1 MNQLTLISYPKV
13 LCILLCFLV
22 PLPLMAN
29 CIAVVTAGGGDGFW
43 GDVKKGAESAAKE
56 LNIDVVVR
64 GPADEV
70 DDEAQA
76 KIITSMMGLGCRA
89 LVLAP
94 NSKSRK
100 LDVARLKR
108 EGVFTV
114 FIDRDIG
121 GKRISI
127 IKTDN
132 FQAGYLAGLEMAKT
146 LLISPKRRIVLLRM
160 DPLVVSTSLREEG
173 FLKAIKEQ
181 ELELVYDGYI
191 GTTISQARV
200 NSYKILAKLDAFEGI
215 FTPNESTSVSVLAS
229 LKQLGL
235 ERKVKHIGF
244 DSHELMIKSVQQK
257 KMYGFIVQNP
267 FLMGYQGVKTA
278 FAAMKGDNYEEEI
291 SASVVFVNSN
301 NITHKKIQTLLGF
314 IE

>member
-1 MNQLTLISYPKV
+1 
-13 LCILLCFLV
+13 
-22 PLPLMAN
+22 MAN

-43 GDVKKGAESAAKE
+43 AEVKKGAEAASKE
-56 LNIDVVVR
+56 LNIKVVVR

-70 DDEAQA
+70 DEKAQA

-94 NSKSRK
+94 NSKERK
-100 LDVARLKR
+100 LDVARLKK

-114 FIDRDIG
+114 YIDRDIG
-121 GKRISI
+121 GKRVSV

-132 FQAGYLAGLEMAKT
+132 FEAGYLAGLEMAKT

-160 DPLVVSTSLREEG
+160 DKLVVSTNRREVG
-173 FLKAIKEQ
+173 FLKAIRDQ
-181 ELELVYDGYI
+181 GLELVYDGYI
-191 GTTISQARV
+191 GTTISQARIK
-200 NSYKILAKLDAFEGI
+200 SYQILSNLNAFEGV

-235 ERKVKHIGF
+235 ENKVKHIGF
-244 DSHELMIKSVQQK
+244 DSHELMIKSVQQN
-257 KMYGFIVQNP
+257 KMYGFIIQDP

-278 FAAMKGDNYEEEI
+278 YAAMNGDDYEEKM
-291 SASVVFVNSN
+291 SASVVFVNGN

>member
-1 MNQLTLISYPKV
+1 MS
-13 LCILLCFLV
+13 
-22 PLPLMAN
+22 LPIMAN

-43 GDVKKGAESAAKE
+43 GEVRKGAESAAKE
-56 LNIDVVVR
+56 LKIKVVIR

-70 DDEAQA
+70 DEKAQA
-76 KIITSMMGLGCRA
+76 KIINSMMSLGCRA

-94 NSKSRK
+94 NSKERK
-100 LDVARLKR
+100 LDVARLKK

-114 FIDRDIG
+114 YIDRDIG
-121 GKRISI
+121 GKRISV

-132 FQAGYLAGLEMAKT
+132 FEAGYLAGLEMAKT
-146 LLISPKRRIVLLRM
+146 LLISAKRRIVLLRM
-160 DPLVVSTSLREEG
+160 DKLVVSTSRREVG
-173 FLKAIKEQ
+173 FLKAIREQ
-181 ELELVYDGYI
+181 GLELVYDGYI
-191 GTTISQARV
+191 GTTISQARIK
-200 NSYKILAKLDAFEGI
+200 SYQILSKLNAFEGV

-235 ERKVKHIGF
+235 EGQVKHIGF

-257 KMYGFIVQNP
+257 KMYGFIVQDP

-278 FAAMKGDNYEEEI
+278 YAAMKGEDYEQKI